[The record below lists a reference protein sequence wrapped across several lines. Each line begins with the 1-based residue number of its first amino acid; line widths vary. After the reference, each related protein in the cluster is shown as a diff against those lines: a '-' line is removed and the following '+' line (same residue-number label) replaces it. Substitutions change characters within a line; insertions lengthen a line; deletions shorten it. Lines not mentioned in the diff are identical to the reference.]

1 MPDLGSTISLN
12 ASNFA
17 AGVAQTRAKLVEL
30 NTALIENRN
39 KMKEVN
45 KEAQE
50 LQKQEK
56 ALTDAMKDGGTK
68 EQQQEL
74 EQLRTRIGQVNSEL
88 GTLRT
93 REQEIQSDIRKT
105 SNELKEQKNDTNNLT
120 TATDGATAAIKKLE
134 TGLKAVLASAAGKKL
149 YEVLIGSNAEM
160 EQYLTSFEV
169 MLRDARK
176 AKDLMS
182 ELNTMAAKTPMELTD
197 VVKNGT
203 LLMNYGVDSDKLIET
218 MTKLG
223 DLAAGNAQKFERVS
237 LAYGQM
243 LAKGKVSGEELR
255 QMTEAGVPLLQAL
268 ADELGVT
275 AGEMQDMVSKG
286 KIGIPELNAAITS
299 MTTGTGQFAG
309 MMEKQSQKFSGML
322 STLSDEAQQFGRD
335 LGEKAFD
342 VAKESLSELLDM
354 IDDWR
359 DDGTLDSIAK
369 DLGTTVGAVAG
380 MLKSL
385 ITLLVNCRGAV
396 IPLVAAF
403 LSYQAAV
410 KGLSVID
417 GVKASVAAL
426 TTMLH
431 GETIATEGATI
442 AQESLNVAMS
452 ANPIGLVIA
461 AVAGLSAG
469 LIYLYSQVENAEQ
482 RFNRLNGEISELHD
496 STKKAS
502 EEQGK
507 LAGVV
512 EEYKRII
519 DNVTDVSARK
529 EELIKLQETLNGL
542 YGEEKTQIDLVNGS
556 YEENIRLLEAENEA
570 AKQRAINQI
579 QSDLEEAEK
588 KQSEATT
595 LQAISIDFDAS
606 KITDEVNNWYKDIQ
620 DKISDDGFNLVELT
634 GFGDDSTLTFS
645 GNIDQVIEN
654 LDNLEKAILSS
665 GKAST
670 DLKDM
675 FDAVH
680 DGKDRFVEMK
690 NATEDIREELV
701 AVETGT
707 NAVSDAEN
715 ALGDS
720 AAKASVDLE
729 ALAAAMEET
738 DKNPDVIKERSNA
751 VNDLVK
757 NYGSLYDTMKDLQNG
772 DAISYEKMQALV
784 KIYPE
789 LANHIVVTADGYKIE
804 TGALGDLNTA
814 LGDSVLSQVEAEKAK
829 TQAAIQGSKDR
840 IKLFLKEMETYA
852 KSGEYS
858 KANQIKKAADAERS
872 TIAELEAS
880 LSTYDTLPKYLTGSR
895 GTKAGSSGNSG
906 TSGNN
911 KEASPPGLKTLMS
924 YAKTVSAA
932 FKEQEENGELAL
944 STVQALID
952 AGYEQALA
960 YDKATGKWK
969 ILNDETVKGAGEGEK
984 SFEELFGAQIETAK
998 GAENMSEVGIQAL
1011 DSLKKKTG
1019 EVIDGVYGI
1028 KKAEDDLKDEEITL
1042 TSEDKN
1048 MELLSGAF
1056 KEQNENGGLSAAMI
1070 DKLKDTKYADALY
1083 VKGGKVKIDSTL
1095 IEADLE
1101 SEIDQ
1106 AIKDLKEKLKT
1117 ADTSEIPAIEAQIKG
1132 FEELKELINDVTD
1145 GIYGEQQAI
1154 ISTDA
1159 YNNVKSAADTR
1170 IKELDRELEKKK
1182 ELRDLTLKAIDEEVQ
1197 ARKRLTEDNDIQK
1210 QIDQVTAQLKYSQL
1224 DEFSRAQLERKLKQL
1239 EAEKADLEWSRGIE
1253 DRRKEANENYS
1264 EAEKEIKEERQA
1276 LSDTLAS
1283 LNELMNTFA
1292 DGTANLAKAMNAAV
1306 TNNNHTNNNSA
1317 NFTFNNAANL
1327 TASQIV
1333 RAICDF
1339 FGVDH
1344 TGLV

>member
-56 ALTDAMKDGGTK
+56 ALTNAMKDGGTK

-169 MLRDARK
+169 MLGDARK

-275 AGEMQDMVSKG
+275 AGEMQDLVSKG
-286 KIGIPELNAAITS
+286 KIGIPELNAAIES

-309 MMEKQSQKFSGML
+309 MMEKQSQTFSGML
-322 STLSDEAQQFGRD
+322 STLSDEAQQFGREV
-335 LGEKAFD
+335 GEDAFG

-442 AQESLNVAMS
+442 AQEGLNVAMS

-512 EEYKRII
+512 EEYKNII
-519 DNVTDVSARK
+519 DNVTDVHDKK
-529 EELIKLQETLNGL
+529 EKLIELQKTLNGL

-570 AKQRAINQI
+570 ARQRAINQI
-579 QSDLEEAEK
+579 QSDLEQAEK

-606 KITDEVNNWYKDIQ
+606 KITDEVNNWYKEIQ

-680 DGKDRFVEMK
+680 DGKERFVEMK

-738 DKNPDVIKERSNA
+738 DKNPDVIKERSDA

-757 NYGSLYDTMKDLQNG
+757 NYGSLYDTMKELQNG

-789 LANHIVVTADGYKIE
+789 LANHIIVTADGYKIE
-804 TGALGDLNTA
+804 TGALGGLNTA
-814 LGDSVLSQVEAEKAK
+814 LGDSVLSQVETEKAK
-829 TQAAIQGSKDR
+829 TQAAIKGSKDR
-840 IKLFLKEMETYA
+840 IALYLKEMETYA
-852 KSGEYS
+852 RSGEYS
-858 KANQIKKAADAERS
+858 KANQIKQAADAERA
-872 TIAELEAS
+872 TIAELEGS

-895 GTKAGSSGNSG
+895 GTKAASSGNSG
-906 TSGNN
+906 ASGNN
-911 KEASPPGLKTLMS
+911 KAASPPGLKSIMS
-924 YAKTVSAA
+924 YAKTASSA
-932 FKEQEENGELAL
+932 FKEMQDNGELAL
-944 STVQALID
+944 TTVQALID
-952 AGYEQALA
+952 AGYGDAL
-960 YDKATGKWK
+960 YKDGEKWK
-969 ILNDETVKGAGEGEK
+969 LSKKAFEEAWNTQIDAAKGVEGTTEVQRKALESFRGELSKVTAGLYEVKQAEEKVVSVGDIDSDMSLLSSAIKEQNDKGKLSSKTISKLSGTKYANAIDTSVNGKITLTPDIVTQDLEKEITDAISKLEGEK
-984 SFEELFGAQIETAK
+984 KTA
-998 GAENMSEVGIQAL
+998 
-1011 DSLKKKTG
+1011 
-1019 EVIDGVYGI
+1019 
-1028 KKAEDDLKDEEITL
+1028 KAEDIFGINVQIKALEDLKKEISDVVSGNYGENSSIVSEKGLKDWEDEQNKRLKAIDEEI
-1042 TSEDKN
+1042 K
-1048 MELLSGAF
+1048 A
-1056 KEQNENGGLSAAMI
+1056 KQ
-1070 DKLKDTKYADALY
+1070 K
-1083 VKGGKVKIDSTL
+1083 
-1095 IEADLE
+1095 
-1101 SEIDQ
+1101 
-1106 AIKDLKEKLKT
+1106 
-1117 ADTSEIPAIEAQIKG
+1117 
-1132 FEELKELINDVTD
+1132 
-1145 GIYGEQQAI
+1145 
-1154 ISTDA
+1154 
-1159 YNNVKSAADTR
+1159 
-1170 IKELDRELEKKK
+1170 
-1182 ELRDLTLKAIDEEVQ
+1182 LRDETLKAIDDEVQ
-1197 ARKRLTEDNDIQK
+1197 ARKRLTEDNDIQR
-1210 QIDQVTAQLKYSQL
+1210 QIDQAMAQLKYSQL
-1224 DEFSRAQLERKLKQL
+1224 DEFSRAQLERKIQSLNND
-1239 EAEKADLEWSRGIE
+1239 KADMLWERSVE
-1253 DRRKEANENYS
+1253 DRRATANEEYDTAAEQLN
-1264 EAEKEIKEERQA
+1264 AEKESINNALDVLKTLNDTVNTGLTDLGDKIKAA
-1276 LSDTLAS
+1276 L
-1283 LNELMNTFA
+1283 E
-1292 DGTANLAKAMNAAV
+1292 AV
-1306 TNNNHTNNNSA
+1306 KPNSTVNNIFNNSD
-1317 NFTFNNAANL
+1317 NL
-1327 TASQIV
+1327 SEEQIIKLVEDHFGTTASV
-1333 RAICDF
+1333 
-1339 FGVDH
+1339 
-1344 TGLV
+1344 

>member
-169 MLRDARK
+169 MLGDARK

-268 ADELGVT
+268 AEEIGVT
-275 AGEMQDMVSKG
+275 SGEMQDLVSKG
-286 KIGIPELNAAITS
+286 KIGIPELNAAIES

-309 MMEKQSQKFSGML
+309 MMEKQSQTFSGML
-322 STLSDEAQQFGRD
+322 STLSDEAQQFGREV
-335 LGEKAFD
+335 GEDAFG

-442 AQESLNVAMS
+442 AQEGLNVAMS

-512 EEYKRII
+512 EEYKNII
-519 DNVTDVSARK
+519 DNVTDVHDKK
-529 EELIKLQETLNGL
+529 EKLIELQKTLNDL

-570 AKQRAINQI
+570 ARQRAINQI
-579 QSDLEEAEK
+579 QSDLEQAEK

-606 KITDEVNNWYKDIQ
+606 KITKEVNDWYKEIQ

-680 DGKDRFVEMK
+680 DGKERFVEMK

-729 ALAAAMEET
+729 ALAAAIEET
-738 DKNPDVIKERSNA
+738 DKNPDVIKERSDA

-757 NYGSLYDTMKDLQNG
+757 NYGSLYDTMKELQNG

-789 LANHIVVTADGYKIE
+789 LANHIIVTADGYKIE

-829 TQAAIQGSKDR
+829 TQAAIKGSKDR
-840 IKLFLKEMETYA
+840 IALYIKEMETYA
-852 KSGEYS
+852 RSGEYS
-858 KANQIKKAADAERS
+858 KANQIKQAADAERA
-872 TIAELEAS
+872 TIAELEGS
-880 LSTYDTLPKYLTGSR
+880 LSTYDTLPKYLTGNR
-895 GTKAGSSGNSG
+895 GTKAASSGNSG
-906 TSGNN
+906 ASGNN
-911 KEASPPGLKTLMS
+911 KAASPPGLKSIMS
-924 YAKTVSAA
+924 YAKTASSA
-932 FKEQEENGELAL
+932 FKEMQDNGELAL

-952 AGYEQALA
+952 AGYDEKVVYQDAA
-960 YDKATGKWK
+960 GKW
-969 ILNDETVKGAGEGEK
+969 IINTDEYLKAAN
-984 SFEELFGAQIETAK
+984 AQINAARDAEGTTEIQKNALEALRGELSKVTEGLYETAK
-998 GAENMSEVGIQAL
+998 AEKALKSAAVSAGDTAGNM
-1011 DSLKKKTG
+1011 KTLSAAIV
-1019 EVIDGVYGI
+1019 EQ
-1028 KKAEDDLKDEEITL
+1028 KDN
-1042 TSEDKN
+1042 K
-1048 MELLSGAF
+1048 
-1056 KEQNENGGLSAAMI
+1056 GLSADTVSKLSGTRYAEALTVGVDAQI
-1070 DKLKDTKYADALY
+1070 TLDTDKLKTILSDE
-1083 VKGGKVKIDSTL
+1083 
-1095 IEADLE
+1095 IED
-1101 SEIDQ
+1101 
-1106 AIKDLKEKLKT
+1106 AIKQLETELAT
-1117 ADTSEIPAIEAQIKG
+1117 ATDESKIKGLEAQIQAFRNLKAVIG
-1132 FEELKELINDVTD
+1132 DVTEGLYGVEKAQEKIVSDEALKATEDAANRRLKQIDAELKAK
-1145 GIYGEQQAI
+1145 Q
-1154 ISTDA
+1154 
-1159 YNNVKSAADTR
+1159 K
-1170 IKELDRELEKKK
+1170 
-1182 ELRDLTLKAIDEEVQ
+1182 LRDETLKAIDDEVQ
-1197 ARKRLTEDNDIQK
+1197 ARKRLTEDNDIQR
-1210 QIDQVTAQLKYSQL
+1210 QIDQTTAKLKYSQL
-1224 DEFSRAQLERKLKQL
+1224 DEFSRRQLERRLQQL
-1239 EAEKADLEWSRGIE
+1239 QNEQAELAWERGIE
-1253 DRRKEANENYS
+1253 DTRSAVNESYNS
-1264 EAEKEIKEERQA
+1264 ETAV
-1276 LSDTLAS
+1276 
-1283 LNELMNTFA
+1283 LNEQKDAIENSLSVLKELNSSVN
-1292 DGTANLAKAMNAAV
+1292 DGISSLVAV
-1306 TNNNHTNNNSA
+1306 VKDAVENVAPDREINV
-1317 NFTFNNAANL
+1317 TFNNADSL
-1327 TASQIV
+1327 SSDQIV
-1333 RAICDF
+1333 RRILDY
-1339 FGVDH
+1339 FGVD
-1344 TGLV
+1344 TVI

>member
-120 TATDGATAAIKKLE
+120 AATDGATAAIKKLE

-169 MLRDARK
+169 MLGDARK

-268 ADELGVT
+268 AEEIGVT
-275 AGEMQDMVSKG
+275 SGEMQDLVSKG
-286 KIGIPELNAAITS
+286 KIGIPELNAAIES

-309 MMEKQSQKFSGML
+309 MMEKQSQTFSGML
-322 STLSDEAQQFGRD
+322 STLSDEAQQFGREV
-335 LGEKAFD
+335 GEDAFG

-442 AQESLNVAMS
+442 AQEGLNVAMS

-512 EEYKRII
+512 EEYKNII
-519 DNVTDVSARK
+519 DNVTDVHDKK
-529 EELIKLQETLNGL
+529 EKLIELQKTLNDL

-570 AKQRAINQI
+570 ARQRAINQI
-579 QSDLEEAEK
+579 QSDLEQAEK

-606 KITDEVNNWYKDIQ
+606 KITDEVNNWYKEIQ

-680 DGKDRFVEMK
+680 DGKERFVEMK

-701 AVETGT
+701 AVEAGT

-738 DKNPDVIKERSNA
+738 DKNPDVIKERSDA

-757 NYGSLYDTMKDLQNG
+757 NYGSLYDTMKELQNG

-789 LANHIVVTADGYKIE
+789 LANHIIVTADGYKIE
-804 TGALGDLNTA
+804 TGALGGLNTA

-829 TQAAIQGSKDR
+829 TQAAIKGSKDR
-840 IKLFLKEMETYA
+840 IALYLKEMETYA
-852 KSGEYS
+852 RSGEYS
-858 KANQIKKAADAERS
+858 KANQIKQAADAERA
-872 TIAELEAS
+872 TIAELEGS

-895 GTKAGSSGNSG
+895 GTKAASSGNSG
-906 TSGNN
+906 ASGNN
-911 KEASPPGLKTLMS
+911 KVASSPGLKSIMS
-924 YAKTVSAA
+924 YAKTASSA
-932 FKEQEENGELAL
+932 FKEMQDNGELAL

-952 AGYEQALA
+952 AGYGDAL
-960 YDKATGKWK
+960 YKDGEKWK
-969 ILNDETVKGAGEGEK
+969 LSKKA
-984 SFEELFGAQIETAK
+984 FEEAWNTQIDAAKGVEGTTEVQRKALESFRGELSKVTEGLYETAK
-998 GAENMSEVGIQAL
+998 AEKE
-1011 DSLKKKTG
+1011 LKSVSAGDTAGSMKTLSAAIV
-1019 EVIDGVYGI
+1019 EQ
-1028 KKAEDDLKDEEITL
+1028 KDN
-1042 TSEDKN
+1042 K
-1048 MELLSGAF
+1048 
-1056 KEQNENGGLSAAMI
+1056 GLSADAVSKLSGTRYAEALTVGVDAQI
-1070 DKLKDTKYADALY
+1070 TLDTDKLKTILSDE
-1083 VKGGKVKIDSTL
+1083 
-1095 IEADLE
+1095 IED
-1101 SEIDQ
+1101 
-1106 AIKDLKEKLKT
+1106 AIKQLEKELAT
-1117 ADTSEIPAIEAQIKG
+1117 ATDESKIKGLEAQIQAFRNLKAVIG
-1132 FEELKELINDVTD
+1132 DVTEGLYGVEKAQEKIVSDEALKATEDAANRRLKQIDAELKAK
-1145 GIYGEQQAI
+1145 Q
-1154 ISTDA
+1154 
-1159 YNNVKSAADTR
+1159 K
-1170 IKELDRELEKKK
+1170 
-1182 ELRDLTLKAIDEEVQ
+1182 LRDETLKAIDDEVQ
-1197 ARKRLTEDNDIQK
+1197 ARKRLTEDNDIQR
-1210 QIDQVTAQLKYSQL
+1210 QIDQAMAQLKYSQL
-1224 DEFSRAQLERKLKQL
+1224 DEFSRAQLERKIQSLNND
-1239 EAEKADLEWSRGIE
+1239 KADMLWERSVE
-1253 DRRKEANENYS
+1253 DRRAAANEEYDTAAEQLNSEKEAINNSLEVLRTLN
-1264 EAEKEIKEERQA
+1264 
-1276 LSDTLAS
+1276 DTVASGIAS
-1283 LNELMNTFA
+1283 LEETIKAAMEAVKPGSTFHL
-1292 DGTANLAKAMNAAV
+1292 TI
-1306 TNNNHTNNNSA
+1306 
-1317 NFTFNNAANL
+1317 NNADKM
-1327 TASQIV
+1327 TADQLMELIEDQYGSTG
-1333 RAICDF
+1333 AI
-1339 FGVDH
+1339 
-1344 TGLV
+1344 